1 MPSQSKP
8 RHGIQQE
15 SCNKRS
21 PTLTT
26 VGLTGLM
33 KLSFSQV
40 LRGGMS
46 PGAPVQ
52 YAAGDWKACFTEKGS
67 TLNPTTLAEGSC
79 AHTPETVTPQH
90 VHTR

>member
-1 MPSQSKP
+1 
-8 RHGIQQE
+8 
-15 SCNKRS
+15 
-21 PTLTT
+21 
-26 VGLTGLM
+26 M

-52 YAAGDWKACFTEKGS
+52 YAAGDWNVCLTEKGS

-79 AHTPETVTPQH
+79 INTHRKTPKLDKKSVLEIASPTLTKNE
-90 VHTR
+90 